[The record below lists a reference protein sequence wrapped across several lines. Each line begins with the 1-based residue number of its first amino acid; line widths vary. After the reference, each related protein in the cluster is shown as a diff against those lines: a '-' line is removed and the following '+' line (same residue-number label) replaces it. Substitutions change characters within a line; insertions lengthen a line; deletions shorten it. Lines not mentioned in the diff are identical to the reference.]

1 MPGVIVSSRHHVR
14 VGGETKPLDTRAE
27 THRLIHID
35 GCYNL
40 RDVGGYATSDGRR
53 TRWRALLRSDSLHR
67 LTPDGWRALHEHGLR
82 TIVDL
87 RRPAEVKRAGYRLE
101 VESGARYQH
110 IPIFDDEA
118 YHTLDTPA
126 RDLDELYRLLLDHC
140 AAQFA
145 TVLRAISA
153 DGAAPALIHC
163 AVGKDR
169 TGLAV
174 ALTLSVAGVPRDT
187 IATDYGLSYE
197 LLAPLYDDWRAEVR
211 ERGGDLQRLER
222 MIDTRSETMIRTLEY
237 IDARYGGI
245 EEYLGQAGMTEAETN
260 QLRDFL
266 IEPA

>member
-1 MPGVIVSSRHHVR
+1 L
-14 VGGETKPLDTRAE
+14 ETQAE
-27 THRLIHID
+27 THRHIKID

-40 RDVGGYATSDGRR
+40 RDVGGYATSDGWR

-67 LTPDGWRALHEHGLR
+67 LTPDGWRGLHEHGLR

-87 RRPAEVKRAGYRLE
+87 RRPAEVARAGYQIADE
-101 VESGARYQH
+101 GGARYQH

-118 YHTLDTPA
+118 YHTVDAPA
-126 RDLDELYRLLLDHC
+126 RDLDDLYRLLLDNC

-145 TVLRAISA
+145 AVLRAISA
-153 DGAAPALIHC
+153 EGAAPALIHC

-174 ALTLSVAGVPRDT
+174 ALALGVAGVSRTT
-187 IATDYGLSYE
+187 IAMDYALSYE
-197 LLAPLYDDWRAEVR
+197 LLAPLYDDWRADVR

-237 IDARYGGI
+237 VDARYGGVDG
-245 EEYLGQAGMTEAETN
+245 YLGRAGFTASERQTLREA
-260 QLRDFL
+260 L